1 MHVLNIYFCAK
12 RLAAPQGTGFG
23 ALPLGS
29 LKSAPITQ
37 QPETWFASVIK
48 HSANAAFK
56 GKTSWEGRVLKM
68 RFSKCLVCLIS
79 VHFRKGTNP
88 TVLTPVLPHIPPA
101 LCSQQQVET
110 FISQSS
116 ACTLCTW
123 SGLRS
128 GLRSRCYFWPEDICS
143 QLPPQ
148 FNRILRYI
156 C

>member
-1 MHVLNIYFCAK
+1 
-12 RLAAPQGTGFG
+12 
-23 ALPLGS
+23 
-29 LKSAPITQ
+29 
-37 QPETWFASVIK
+37 
-48 HSANAAFK
+48 
-56 GKTSWEGRVLKM
+56 M

-88 TVLTPVLPHIPPA
+88 TLLTPVLPHIPPA

-110 FISQSS
+110 FMSQSS

-156 C
+156 CQGLQSTKRCIKWKGQYKISVYCVTVGCIMWYVSIHYWKPDVAAQPSLFSEHFQLSLNCVINV